1 MRICLSQF
9 IDAPTEPEQV
19 LSGVKAWGYDGLL
32 VAAPHGVVD
41 VGAANQWKARSDE
54 LRRLAADLGLAIAGI
69 HAGRSVQPSFRRA
82 SAAGELER
90 VHGALQLAK
99 SLGAGLVI
107 LTAPRLDDWR
117 LRTHALEQNAE
128 ALRRLAREAL
138 GLRVAIAFEN
148 GGDLLASTDAWFV
161 ADSVGL
167 PNLRACLNV
176 AAAVGAGESMSL
188 ALPRMGAMLAAVHL
202 AVRPGDEAAPV
213 AWEGVP
219 EGKNEIARLVDVLK
233 GMAFRG
239 WLVVSP
245 SPELDAAAQTR
256 VATAASAALRAELAK
271 PVGELSAY
279 KGDKHT
285 PRFVA
290 ASESGRSK
298 AGQ

>member
-9 IDAPTEPEQV
+9 IDAPIEPEQV
-19 LSGVKAWGYDGLL
+19 LSDVKAWGYDGLL

-41 VGAANQWKARSDE
+41 LGAANQWKARSDE

-69 HAGRSVQPSFRRA
+69 HAGRSVHPTFRKARA
-82 SAAGELER
+82 GDLER
-90 VHGALQLAK
+90 VHGALQLAE

-107 LTAPRLDDWR
+107 LTAPRLDAWR

-128 ALRRLAREAL
+128 ALRRLAREVA

-148 GGDLLASTDAWFV
+148 GGDLPASTDAWFV

-176 AAAVGAGESMSL
+176 AAAVGAGESISL
-188 ALPRMGAMLAAVHL
+188 ALPRMGAMLAAIHL

-239 WLVVSP
+239 WLIVSP
-245 SPELDAAAQTR
+245 SPELNAAAQAH
-256 VATAASAALRAELAK
+256 VAPAASTALRAELAK